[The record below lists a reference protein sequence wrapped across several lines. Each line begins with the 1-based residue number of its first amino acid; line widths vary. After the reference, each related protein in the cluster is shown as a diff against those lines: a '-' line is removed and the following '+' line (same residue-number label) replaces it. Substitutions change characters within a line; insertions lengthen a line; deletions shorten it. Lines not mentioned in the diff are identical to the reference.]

1 MGGTLFVSLRLHR
14 KVEEGIELPCCD
26 RVAHHAMNLHFW
38 VALLTIAIVV
48 AISVWVSFAHWKK
61 AALARLRDG
70 AQIIATSRGPIEC
83 AVLGEGP
90 AVLIS
95 HGALGGFDQGLAG
108 IASGFFG
115 ERSYRFL
122 AVSRPGYLRTPPEV
136 GKTPE
141 EQADAFAAL
150 LDALKVDKA
159 IVAGISAGGPPSLQ
173 FALRHP
179 DRCAAL
185 LLVSAVTERIPVPE
199 RKSAGPFMDAIM
211 RADFLA
217 WLMLGLARSLPTVF
231 FRPIL
236 SREELERIH
245 EMGVRTNLLRIMDST
260 APISVRRRGLLIDG
274 AYLTT
279 LAALPLASIR
289 VPTLALHGTSDTII
303 PFASSEHTVAAIPG
317 AQLVRIPN
325 GSHFACLLGLG
336 DLSTEVRKFLEKTG

>member
-1 MGGTLFVSLRLHR
+1 
-14 KVEEGIELPCCD
+14 
-26 RVAHHAMNLHFW
+26 MNLHFW

-83 AVLGEGP
+83 AVLGEGT

-95 HGALGGFDQGLAG
+95 HGALGGYDQGLAG

-185 LLVSAVTERIPVPE
+185 LLVSAVTERIPVSEP
-199 RKSAGPFMDAIM
+199 KSAGPFLDAVM

-217 WLMLGLARSLPTVF
+217 WLMLGLARSFPTVF

-245 EMGVRTNLLRIMDST
+245 EIGVRRNLLRIIDST
-260 APISVRRRGLLIDG
+260 APISVRRRGLMIDG
-274 AYLTT
+274 AYLTA

-289 VPTLALHGTSDTII
+289 VPTLALHGTNDTII
-303 PFASSEHTVAAIPG
+303 PFASSERTVAAIPG
-317 AQLVRIPN
+317 AQLVPIQN

-336 DLSTEVRKFLEKTG
+336 DLRTEVRKFLEKTG